1 MMKKKWLNYLPTIF
15 IICIIVSLMM
25 YSSSSTSENL
35 NFTQFEK
42 KAEKVEFKDSSI
54 TIESTIIQVEGTY
67 KTNDKVTA
75 FKAIIPNTDKNIEWL
90 EETLSKDGGQIAV
103 TNPDANKVWVSMLAQ
118 MIPFL
123 IIAVVF

>member
-54 TIESTIIQVEGTY
+54 TI
-67 KTNDKVTA
+67 
-75 FKAIIPNTDKNIEWL
+75 
-90 EETLSKDGGQIAV
+90 
-103 TNPDANKVWVSMLAQ
+103 
-118 MIPFL
+118 
-123 IIAVVF
+123 

>member
-1 MMKKKWLNYLPTIF
+1 MKKKWLNYLPTIF

-90 EETLSKDGGQIAV
+90 EETLSKDGGQITV
-103 TNPDANKVWVSMLAQ
+103 TLS
-118 MIPFL
+118 L
-123 IIAVVF
+123 IHI